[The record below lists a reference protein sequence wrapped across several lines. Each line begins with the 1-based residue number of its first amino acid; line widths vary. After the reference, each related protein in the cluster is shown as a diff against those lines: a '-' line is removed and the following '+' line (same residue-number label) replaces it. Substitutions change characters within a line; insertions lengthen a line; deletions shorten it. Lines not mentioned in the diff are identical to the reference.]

1 LNPALALVLL
11 QPTEVA
17 VLHSRRLVPPLT
29 QDGQMGWRLHQVV
42 AAFVKGGVESFQ
54 PLLDL

>member
-1 LNPALALVLL
+1 LDHALALAVLL
-11 QPTEVA
+11 LMGVA
-17 VLHSRRLVPPLT
+17 VRYSRRLVPPLT